1 MACAAAYFA
10 EDSKRDFAGDVYVV
24 GSVHEEC
31 FEGISSRMVSKR
43 IEPDYVVIGEASLC
57 NLKRG
62 QKGRA
67 EIVVETFG
75 KPAHSANPDHGINA
89 VYKAALLIDQIR
101 KLNMFHHPFLGDG
114 ILELTDIKS
123 SPYPG
128 ASVVPDYCK
137 MTYDR
142 RLLVGETP
150 GSVLKPIL
158 DLIVTLQ
165 LEDHEFKANAYFAQ
179 GQEDCYTGAS
189 IGGER
194 YFPAWLLD
202 EQDEYVQKVMQAL
215 NDADIPS
222 KQLNWEVPDWVVL
235 SVGDGCTIAGVWKG
249 FQDLYRVGWMDKL
262 PRLLGVQSSGCSP
275 LVDAFLENKPWQP
288 AEENTIADSIAVGT
302 PRNPEKALNAVRESK
317 GTMVAVSDTEI
328 LEAMRFLGR
337 TSGIF
342 GEPAGVAGLAGLIR
356 LVNQK
361 IISSDEKVVT
371 IITGNGLKDVKN
383 AIAAAGQA
391 IKVDPSMEQLI
402 EELKKRSLIQDVI

>member
-249 FQDLYRVGWMDKL
+249 FQDLYRVGWIDKL